1 MDLLQVALQG
11 RRNFG
16 QGGLV
21 LPGGNQGI
29 QLDPFATGDF
39 IANVGRDTYNYLT
52 NQGDYAP
59 IQHRDQQ
66 VPPNRIAD
74 NPPAKRLKESVN
86 DDWDD
91 YYEDN
96 NMTSAPE
103 NMQIEAPTQFSAGGN
118 STGSGTKG
126 ALIGR
131 TATKRNREE
140 YFHERQIAHSK
151 KERIWTHLWSYSRWD
166 QPTTTGM
173 NQRIYMEKWGDYGLT
188 YFPSKYYD
196 DLNYTQI
203 HAYQPYMGATIA
215 GTPDQGTGHEKN
227 LTDMIMCQAINLYI
241 EDFIDS
247 KLYNFTNSTGIFLNY
262 NKLLLKNFTI
272 TITPK
277 TYNGNI
283 LTMAPWIVRKTEAD
297 NVKQDSAQLFHA
309 ENYENNDH
317 IQELDIDYWIYR
329 DIYGI
334 WNEQYGIPNKPP
346 DMSAAT
352 APKVPRTVRTL
363 RAIDNNKEIMSNKK
377 SFSYTREVKSTGS
390 YFINPSDLPSI
401 KNQCIHHL
409 VNELE
414 GQVGTLSY
422 SRKFPEYLNLC
433 YGPIN
438 APSILKHNMV
448 VKANVDGSNK
458 QYGDIPFVGCYTILN
473 VKYQAQ
479 WECFDY
485 KHISYGVPASTL
497 FTTESEKTLTP
508 YTDPLIIAERNLV
521 AATELQNMQINRGL

>member
-66 VPPNRIAD
+66 VPRNLLDSKSNIPKKK
-74 NPPAKRLKESVN
+74 AKT
-86 DDWDD
+86 DTD
-91 YYEDN
+91 YSEETE
-96 NMTSAPE
+96 MTSAPE
-103 NMQIEAPTQFSAGGN
+103 NMQIEPPTEFSAGGN

-131 TATKRNREE
+131 TQTKRGREE
-140 YFHERQIAHSK
+140 YFHERQYTHSK
-151 KERIWTHLWSYSRWD
+151 KERLYTNLWSYSKWD
-166 QPTTTGM
+166 QSTFTGS
-173 NQRIYMEKWGDYGLT
+173 NHRIHMEKWGDLGLT
-188 YFPSKYYD
+188 YFPSEHYD
-196 DLNYTQI
+196 ALPHTNV
-203 HAYQPYMGATIA
+203 YQPYLGENTAGGADGLIV
-215 GTPDQGTGHEKN
+215 HEKN
-227 LTDMIMCQAINLYI
+227 LTDMIMCAALNFYL

-247 KLYNFTNSTGIFLNY
+247 KLYNFTNKTGIFLNY

-283 LTMAPWIVRKTEAD
+283 LTMAPWVVRKTESEF
-297 NVKQDSAQLFHA
+297 VLQSSSQQFHA
-309 ENYENNDH
+309 VNFDSNDH
-317 IQELDIDYWIYR
+317 IQELDVDYWVYR
-329 DIYGI
+329 DIYGMFVT
-334 WNEQYGIPNKPP
+334 EGTGIPFTPP
-346 DMSAAT
+346 DMKAT
-352 APKVPRTVRTL
+352 TPPKLGRTVRTL

-377 SFSYTREVKSTGS
+377 PFSFTREVKSTGS
-390 YFINPSDLPSI
+390 YFINPADLPSI
-401 KNQCIHHL
+401 KNQHIHNI

-422 SRKFPEYLNLC
+422 TKKFPEYLSMI
-433 YGPIN
+433 YAPIN

-448 VKANVDGSNK
+448 VKCKADGSAK
-458 QYGDIPFVGCYTILN
+458 FYGDIPFVGCYTVLN

-485 KHISYGVPASTL
+485 KHINYGLPNTTL
-497 FTTESEKTLTP
+497 YTSETEQTFTP
-508 YTDPLIIAERNLV
+508 FTDPLILAER
-521 AATELQNMQINRGL
+521 ELIANNEVRNMQINKGL